1 MARAPKKT
9 APQTTAQRLD
19 SIVKSARKIMRKDKG
34 LNGDLDRLPV
44 LTWIMFLKFL
54 DDLER
59 MHADEAELA
68 GSKFD
73 RAIEPPYR
81 WRDWAADKDGIT
93 GPDLLTFITAEKTT
107 LPDGT
112 EGPGLFAYLR
122 SLRGTNGGRDRR
134 DVIST
139 VFRGVTNRME
149 SGYLLRDVVN
159 LINGIHFDSSEE
171 MHTLGRLY
179 ETLLRE
185 MRDAAGDSGE
195 FYTPRAVV
203 RFMVERID
211 PRIGETVLDPACG
224 TGGFLTEAFAH
235 MALQADTVEKR
246 EQLQS
251 GTLMGVE
258 PKSLPFLLV
267 QMNLLLHGLEAP
279 EIDPGNALRFRL
291 TEIGERER
299 VNVILTNPPFG
310 GEEEAGILSNF
321 PDDRRTAET
330 ALLFL
335 QLIMR
340 RLKRKGQ
347 GRAAVVV
354 PQGTLFGTGVA
365 ARIKADL
372 LEKFNLHT
380 VVRLPQGVFEPYT
393 DVATNLLFFDTSGP
407 TDVIDF
413 WEHTA
418 PNGRKKYSKTQP
430 LLIEE
435 LDDLRSWWDNRCD
448 DDRSWRV
455 RASEVIIRSE
465 LGELQ
470 SVNLDIKNPKKP
482 DIETNGWPMRPL
494 SDVLVPATNRINLEP
509 NELYRQITVRL
520 WGKGLTERAVV
531 RGSEIAATQQNQV
544 KAGQFLISK
553 IDARHGAFGLVPPE
567 LDGAVVSNDFPVFDI
582 AEEHVYPEYLAW
594 MSRSDWFVDMCK
606 RASEGSTNRV
616 RLKVDRFMAETVP
629 LPSKPDQKRILEKIS
644 AQLRIIEQTKST
656 LLEHENELEGILR
669 ELA

>member
-73 RAIEPPYR
+73 HAIEPPYR

-107 LPDGT
+107 LPGGT

-149 SGYLLRDVVN
+149 SGYLLRDVIN

-251 GTLMGVE
+251 GSLMGVE

-291 TEIGERER
+291 SEIGERER

-354 PQGTLFGTGVA
+354 PHGTLFGTGVA

-380 VVRLPQGVFEPYT
+380 IVRLPEGVFAPYT
-393 DVATNLLFFDTSGP
+393 DIAANILFFDTTGP
-407 TDVIDF
+407 TKQIAY
-413 WEHTA
+413 WEQPA
-418 PNGRKKYSKTQP
+418 PEGRRKYSKTAP
-430 LLIEE
+430 LQSADLADLNAWWDVRSDDPRAWLVDAAALIER
-435 LDDLRSWWDNRCD
+435 D
-448 DDRSWRV
+448 
-455 RASEVIIRSE
+455 ASGQVVA
-465 LGELQ
+465 
-470 SVNLDIKNPKKP
+470 VNLDIKNPNAK
-482 DIETNGWPMRPL
+482 
-494 SDVLVPATNRINLEP
+494 
-509 NELYRQITVRL
+509 
-520 WGKGLTERAVV
+520 
-531 RGSEIAATQQNQV
+531 AAEDHRT
-544 KAGQFLISK
+544 
-553 IDARHGAFGLVPPE
+553 
-567 LDGAVVSNDFPVFDI
+567 PV
-582 AEEHVYPEYLAW
+582 E
-594 MSRSDWFVDMCK
+594 
-606 RASEGSTNRV
+606 
-616 RLKVDRFMAETVP
+616 
-629 LPSKPDQKRILEKIS
+629 
-644 AQLRIIEQTKST
+644 IIEAAYTKESEVLE
-656 LLEHENELEGILR
+656 LLGELR
-669 ELA
+669 ELVSQQVPA